1 MSAQKNDLEL
11 ISVTK
16 RYGDTVA
23 VDNVSHHFKP
33 GSYTCLLG
41 PSGCGKSTL
50 LRMIAGLEKITSG
63 TLEIDGMALVESG
76 AMTEVL
82 CERFP
87 HSDLGRGFDD
97 PERAMWLQWV
107 HFAETVSQ
115 HAAALTQQHVV
126 LYDDAMRSPVVMKI
140 EAKRSEKCY
149 EALETVL
156 TKQDHLLRAFSAAD
170 VSVGQAIY
178 MARHFAPIE
187 AYSGLKA
194 WYARITA
201 RPAFRKSLPG
211 REDRLYTQ
219 DFYPAWAMT

>member
-1 MSAQKNDLEL
+1 MITLHHAPQTRSMRTLWLLYELQVEFKLVKHAFGKNLRDPDYL
-11 ISVTK
+11 K
-16 RYGDTVA
+16 
-23 VDNVSHHFKP
+23 
-33 GSYTCLLG
+33 
-41 PSGCGKSTL
+41 KS
-50 LRMIAGLEKITSG
+50 IAGRVPA
-63 TLEIDGMALVESG
+63 LEIDGMALVESG

-194 WYARITA
+194 WYTRITA